1 MKRPWLYYIS
11 PATIAA
17 AICFVLI
24 ITGLIETEDFDDAGN
39 YFFVIVFVVIILIL
53 IAMGFAV
60 RSATKDNVLYIWIN
74 EAVILAIPVVVFL
87 IS

>member
-1 MKRPWLYYIS
+1 MKRRWLYYIS

-39 YFFVIVFVVIILIL
+39 YFFVFVFVVIILIL
-53 IAMGFAV
+53 IALGYIARFA
-60 RSATKDNVLYIWIN
+60 TNGNMLYVWII
-74 EAVILAIPVVVFL
+74 EAVMVAVPVIGFL
-87 IS
+87 L